1 MQYLWIDWGR
11 FVNIYQGLGSS
22 LYLRFRFK
30 YFLKFILFLTL
41 MNDLLFEIIRF
52 LSKLLNLYRIKK

>member
-1 MQYLWIDWGR
+1 MQCLWIDWGR

-41 MNDLLFEIIRF
+41 MNDLLFEII
-52 LSKLLNLYRIKK
+52 LNY